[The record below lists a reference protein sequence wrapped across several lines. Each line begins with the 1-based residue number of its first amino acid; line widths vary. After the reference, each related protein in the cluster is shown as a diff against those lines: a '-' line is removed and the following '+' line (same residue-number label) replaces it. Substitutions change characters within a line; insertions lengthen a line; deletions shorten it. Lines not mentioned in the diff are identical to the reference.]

1 MKLGGFKPEVQ
12 RMRLSEHDKKAIR
25 SVCAEIAGPDARVH
39 LFGSRVRDDLR
50 GGDIDLWIDLP
61 EINPDKFGLSV
72 RLGTQLQWLIG
83 ERKIDILV
91 TDPQS
96 TETPLMLSA
105 KREAVML

>member
-1 MKLGGFKPEVQ
+1 MQCL
-12 RMRLSEHDKKAIR
+12 RLSEHDKQAIR
-25 SVCAEIAGPDARVH
+25 SVCAEIAGTDARVQ

-61 EINPDKFGLSV
+61 VTNPDKFGLSV

-91 TDPQS
+91 IDDLQFA
-96 TETPLMLSA
+96 ETPI
-105 KREAVML
+105 AVVLVGI